1 MLSSGAMKG
10 CSWETISLLSM
21 LEEIAKT
28 DQVAIQH
35 LLSWK
40 HALNVAALVILREY
54 VQVGKSNHY
63 TLTLGPCGHGYE
75 SAV

>member
-10 CSWETISLLSM
+10 CSWETKSLLSM

-40 HALNVAALVILREY
+40 HALNVAALVILRGY

-63 TLTLGPCGHGYE
+63 TFTLGPCGHCYE
-75 SAV
+75 STV